1 MASVKEMQHLLLPA
15 AAGTFA
21 IVYSTITGMLA
32 MSKVRYGKDKF
43 DHPYKPWKD
52 SDEKGFRAF
61 KAFGNQIEWTVLTV
75 PCLWS
80 YVLYSP
86 AFPYVG
92 KYGPLSGFLLALGYA
107 YFNQAYA
114 PA

>member
-1 MASVKEMQHLLLPA
+1 
-15 AAGTFA
+15 
-21 IVYSTITGMLA
+21 MLA

-61 KAFGNQIEWTVLTV
+61 KVNCAIFLLAITIRHDQAFGNQIEWTVLTV

-92 KYGPLSGFLLALGYA
+92 KYGPLSGGYV
-107 YFNQAYA
+107 FFVVVVTVE
-114 PA
+114 